1 MGRKAVR
8 AALLSAIVFA
18 ASAGSSHAESKQTPG
33 AVERHIGQRIDAGS
47 RNAASVTDR
56 IVDAI
61 AAVQRSRAADA
72 LPSGLLPTI
81 DPYGYATAVT
91 SPKKQSIPDRVAAQP
106 CAFPN
111 CDRPLR
117 GGTGFGYDARSFC
130 TAGFIAVAPDGENFL
145 VTAGHCG
152 PSDGMR
158 SRFFAKSPSR
168 FNTDT
173 LSRSWQVGVNAP
185 SMTVFGP
192 LDYMAVRI
200 DRRSIWLPRVTRSFF
215 SEWNDDG
222 RAAQFS
228 GVRDPILGEPV
239 CKSSISTGVT
249 CGTVLVVD
257 AKITVGDAPLQQTFV
272 TSACSLEGDSGGPY
286 VGADGALLGIL
297 SGGTG
302 VCPNGPGSG
311 LSVAQSAESILEHSG
326 LRMPIG

>member
-1 MGRKAVR
+1 MGRKAVCS
-8 AALLSAIVFA
+8 ALLASVALA
-18 ASAGSSHAESKQTPG
+18 ASASPGIAGSKAPN
-33 AVERHIGQRIDAGS
+33 AVERHVRQRIDA
-47 RNAASVTDR
+47 NARDTARVTDR
-56 IVDAI
+56 IARAI
-61 AAVQRSRAADA
+61 AAVQRARADGA

-130 TAGFIAVAPDGENFL
+130 TAGFVAVAPDGESFL

-168 FNTDT
+168 FNSDT

-257 AKITVGDAPLQQTFV
+257 ARITVGDAPLQQTFV

-326 LRMPIG
+326 LRVPIG

>member
-1 MGRKAVR
+1 MGLRIICS
-8 AALLSAIVFA
+8 ALLACVVLAAPDSASLA
-18 ASAGSSHAESKQTPG
+18 GASSPD

-47 RNAASVTDR
+47 KRAASVTDR
-56 IVDAI
+56 IVEAI
-61 AAVQRSRAADA
+61 SAVQRSRAADA

-81 DPYGYATAVT
+81 DPYGNATAVAA
-91 SPKKQSIPDRVAAQP
+91 PRQRSIPDRVAAQP
-106 CAFPN
+106 CTFPN

-117 GGTGFGYDARSFC
+117 GGTGLGYDARSYC
-130 TAGFIAVAPDGENFL
+130 TAGFIAVAADGENFL

-152 PSDGMR
+152 PSDGIR
-158 SRFFAKSPSR
+158 ARFFAKSPSR
-168 FNTDT
+168 FNSET
-173 LSRSWQVGVNAP
+173 LSRSWQIGVNSP

-215 SEWNDDG
+215 SEWDADG
-222 RAAQFS
+222 RATQFV
-228 GVRDPILGEPV
+228 GARDPILGEPV

-249 CGTVLVVD
+249 CGTVLAVD
-257 AKITVGDAPLQQTFV
+257 ASVTVGDARLQNAFV
-272 TSACSLEGDSGGPY
+272 TSACSLDGDSGGPY

-302 VCPNGPGSG
+302 LCPSGPGSG